1 MMASSDVMAITKWSI
16 QAPLSKKK
24 RACCSTST
32 STNRATSCFARCA
45 SSASKASY
53 RSPGLTYRLR
63 ALTALDQEQ
72 KSGGSGGD
80 AEGGGGLGRGMLA
93 ISVRFLCRKFR
104 KEA

>member
-1 MMASSDVMAITKWSI
+1 
-16 QAPLSKKK
+16 
-24 RACCSTST
+24 
-32 STNRATSCFARCA
+32 
-45 SSASKASY
+45 
-53 RSPGLTYRLR
+53 LTYRLR

>member
-1 MMASSDVMAITKWSI
+1 ME
-16 QAPLSKKK
+16 
-24 RACCSTST
+24 
-32 STNRATSCFARCA
+32 NFARTTR
-45 SSASKASY
+45 KA
-53 RSPGLTYRLR
+53 RLALPFR